1 MLAAVALAFGVQAA
15 GSWWEGTSFESLN
28 ADTDLD
34 LTSGEGL
41 MWETNGVPK
50 EMKVVDITGASM
62 SGFSRANY
70 YRNETLRR
78 ALSVK
83 TNFGE
88 PVFRTNTT
96 EKTMGTLYVDTLVKP
111 TIAEDD
117 SSFTNEAKIAIWFK
131 EVCNSEDIPIATNLM
146 IRAGYIKAD
155 GTCVAT
161 NYNCGAVT
169 GADEWQRFTIKSFE
183 DITTGAGYPGF
194 VVFRNGRAVQCASDK
209 GDSNATAFNY
219 LDTQPGLYHKY
230 DQLFPSA
237 DTTSTTITKI
247 GFDGTGIVAGYCIN
261 IDDGLL
267 IPGAEVTLTGSGGSY
282 SAITDADGYYQ
293 IVNVPVGDYDITA
306 DEILGGIV
314 PKVNKQERA
323 AELLRE
329 LSAKH
334 QMLPSKEIFGIARE
348 ENISKRT
355 MDIAKQELGIKA
367 RRMNDVWYWILRA
380 GTE

>member
-1 MLAAVALAFGVQAA
+1 MKKLMTMLAAVALAFGVPAA

-70 YRNETLRR
+70 YRNATLRR

-161 NYNCGAVT
+161 NYNCRAVT
-169 GADEWQRFTIKSFE
+169 GADEW
-183 DITTGAGYPGF
+183 
-194 VVFRNGRAVQCASDK
+194 
-209 GDSNATAFNY
+209 
-219 LDTQPGLYHKY
+219 
-230 DQLFPSA
+230 
-237 DTTSTTITKI
+237 
-247 GFDGTGIVAGYCIN
+247 
-261 IDDGLL
+261 
-267 IPGAEVTLTGSGGSY
+267 
-282 SAITDADGYYQ
+282 
-293 IVNVPVGDYDITA
+293 
-306 DEILGGIV
+306 
-314 PKVNKQERA
+314 
-323 AELLRE
+323 
-329 LSAKH
+329 
-334 QMLPSKEIFGIARE
+334 
-348 ENISKRT
+348 
-355 MDIAKQELGIKA
+355 
-367 RRMNDVWYWILRA
+367 
-380 GTE
+380 